1 MERRKEA
8 RGGRMTGKH
17 RILQGAG
24 AIALALILCGCGGN
38 PPADDIRTSTAQPH
52 PLKQDISAS
61 TSKPAKGQDAKVLS
75 EQQQAVQLENSD
87 GGKSPQ

>member
-1 MERRKEA
+1 MMERRREA
-8 RGGRMTGKH
+8 QGGRMTGKY
-17 RILQGAG
+17 RIQGAG
-24 AIALALILCGCGGN
+24 AIALTILLYGCGGN

-52 PLKQDISAS
+52 PPKQDISGS

-75 EQQQAVQLENSD
+75 EQQQAVQMENSD